1 MWEDKIELC
10 LTSIYHGKLFPDPKP
25 IEKDSC
31 DEQTWSWVNP
41 VTCKKD
47 RSGMGIHVSQY
58 LQLSFVGTDRIV
70 GTSSNFRCMD
80 PQSSTLGQ
88 AARRCRSSPGML
100 PIGTNCIQL
109 LELMSINLSMAT
121 TWQSD
126 IRYHSE
132 SQWRSHIYIV
142 AKHVVFFWFSFWE
155 WEELNSEELLG
166 AWWCHVHPS
175 HFASKMFS
183 WHPKMSHIAR
193 LDLIGSLDAY
203 HVLCRSLS
211 NLQSRWDMA
220 EMFQGLL
227 PFWMSSRLA
236 DEWISG
242 FGWIGFLL
250 ASVNKGLI
258 KWQERTQKCLLWYTN
273 IYYKYWSFSRTYWC
287 FYVASFSKDFCT
299 SAVIDFKAHVRSGY
313 QWAAHSANKSC
324 RQMWLGRSRTMR
336 SSRSGWRCEISVK
349 TIIESGIKM
358 W

>member
-1 MWEDKIELC
+1 MESCFLIQSPLKKTHAMNRLDHESTQSLARKIGVAWASMSHNICSFL
-10 LTSIYHGKLFPDPKP
+10 LL
-25 IEKDSC
+25 
-31 DEQTWSWVNP
+31 EQIGSLE
-41 VTCKKD
+41 
-47 RSGMGIHVSQY
+47 H
-58 LQLSFVGTDRIV
+58 LQIFDAW
-70 GTSSNFRCMD
+70 
-80 PQSSTLGQ
+80 TLRVARWGQ

-287 FYVASFSKDFCT
+287 FYGASFSKDFLHQCRHWFQ
-299 SAVIDFKAHVRSGY
+299 S
-313 QWAAHSANKSC
+313 SC
-324 RQMWLGRSRTMR
+324 AFRVPMGRPLRQQVLQADVARTFPNNEEFQER
-336 SSRSGWRCEISVK
+336 L
-349 TIIESGIKM
+349 KM
-358 W
+358 WNISENHHWMWNKDVVIT